1 MSDEER
7 QPRTVSLKLSA
18 ALIAR
23 LDGLKGE
30 YGLRSRGAIV
40 ERLLN
45 ELFAPEPDQSG
56 EALPPPKGRAASPRP
71 NPMAPS
77 MSAVPWCW

>member
-1 MSDEER
+1 VSDEER

-45 ELFAPEPDQSG
+45 ELFAPEPDQS
-56 EALPPPKGRAASPRP
+56 ASPQGARWGRGERAFGP
-71 NPMAPS
+71 T
-77 MSAVPWCW
+77 